1 MAEKSLNGGEGR
13 GRGGSGQEKA
23 ERANFKGTNFH
34 ALSPPPLP
42 LPPLSSLHLLVVFSF
57 LLRRL
62 GRRRVVSAFL
72 VLPCP
77 LGEKF

>member
-34 ALSPPPLP
+34 ALSPPPFL
-42 LPPLSSLHLLVVFSF
+42 PLSSLHLLVVFSF
-57 LLRRL
+57 LLHRL

-72 VLPCP
+72 VPPCP
-77 LGEKF
+77 HGEKF